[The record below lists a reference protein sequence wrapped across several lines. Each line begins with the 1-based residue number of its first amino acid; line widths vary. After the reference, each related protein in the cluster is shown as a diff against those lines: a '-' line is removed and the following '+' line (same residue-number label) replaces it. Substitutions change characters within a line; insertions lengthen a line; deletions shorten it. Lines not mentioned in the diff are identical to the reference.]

1 MIVYPHRCIPAAAPL
16 FSCIFTA
23 ISRQLIY
30 NKVYALTILRNKNNI
45 ALFHK
50 NGCRVLTSKI
60 QRQLR
65 KCVLLMVF
73 QDHEKLYFLIF
84 FYLNYVLPFLF
95 YCLLLQPQ
103 GKQKRKSSVKKIC

>member
-1 MIVYPHRCIPAAAPL
+1 MIVYPYRCIPAAAPL

-45 ALFHK
+45 ALFYK

-65 KCVLLMVF
+65 KRVLLMVF
-73 QDHEKLYFLIF
+73 QDREKLYFLIF
-84 FYLNYVLPFLF
+84 FSLIMFCRFSFIVYFCSRKVNKKGN
-95 YCLLLQPQ
+95 LQ
-103 GKQKRKSSVKKIC
+103 